1 MIRGS
6 DAVDPRQTHFL
17 YQAILQRFEQ
27 SLDPSF
33 RLRTVC
39 RNPFDPQLPECSS
52 EMRAGFFSPQLFP
65 ERRWSRRPEDAVFI
79 GVMRQRTSVA
89 PHPFP
94 ESPQVLV
101 RRVVFCEPGIETAGG
116 VIDHRNQLT
125 GRATLLQP
133 PKRGAILHHQL
144 SETGSPLPPDVI
156 FFTRWQRGR
165 QKAALLIHFRK

>member
-1 MIRGS
+1 
-6 DAVDPRQTHFL
+6 
-17 YQAILQRFEQ
+17 
-27 SLDPSF
+27 
-33 RLRTVC
+33 
-39 RNPFDPQLPECSS
+39 
-52 EMRAGFFSPQLFP
+52 MRAGFFSPQLFP

-125 GRATLLQP
+125 VRATPLQP
-133 PKRGAILHHQL
+133 PKPRASLHHQH
-144 SETGSPLPPDVI
+144 SQPGPTFPPTSDS
-156 FFTRWQRGR
+156 
-165 QKAALLIHFRK
+165 LYP